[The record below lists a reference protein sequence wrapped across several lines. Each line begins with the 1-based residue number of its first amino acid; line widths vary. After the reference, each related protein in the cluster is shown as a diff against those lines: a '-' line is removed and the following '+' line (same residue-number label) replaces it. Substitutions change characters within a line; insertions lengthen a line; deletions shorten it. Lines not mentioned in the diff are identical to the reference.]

1 MSLERAM
8 SEPVGYKK
16 NSLGD
21 HPPALYKDYKSTV
34 LRSPKRP
41 PINIDHTLTEITG
54 PLFGHL
60 KLRPGEDDLSVENG
74 EEAQGQRIYVSGRV
88 LDEDGRPIPRT
99 LIEIWQCN
107 AAGRY
112 RHTIDQHPAPLDPNF
127 IGQGRVVSNG
137 EGEYKF
143 TTIKPGAY
151 PWGNHHNAW
160 RPAHIHF
167 SLFGPAFVTR
177 VITQMYFPDD
187 PLFPFDPIYNSI
199 PDERARRRL
208 VSKFDL
214 DTTEPDFALSFKFDF
229 VIRGRNATPFEN

>member
-1 MSLERAM
+1 M
-8 SEPVGYKK
+8 
-16 NSLGD
+16 
-21 HPPALYKDYKSTV
+21 
-34 LRSPKRP
+34 
-41 PINIDHTLTEITG
+41 
-54 PLFGHL
+54 
-60 KLRPGEDDLSVENG
+60 
-74 EEAQGQRIYVSGRV
+74 
-88 LDEDGRPIPRT
+88 PRT

-112 RHTIDQHPAPLDPNF
+112 RHPIDQHSAPLDPNF
-127 IGQGRVVSNG
+127 VGQGRVVTSD

-151 PWGNHHNAW
+151 PWGNHYNAW

-187 PLFPFDPIYNSI
+187 PLFSFDPIFNSI
-199 PDERARRRL
+199 PDERARQRL

-214 DTTEPDFALSFKFDF
+214 DSTEPDFALSFKFNF
-229 VIRGRNATPFEN
+229 IVRGRDATPLEEWNLL

>member
-1 MSLERAM
+1 MEVTM
-8 SEPVGYKK
+8 SEPVGYRRD
-16 NSLGD
+16 SQDD
-21 HPPALYKDYKSTV
+21 HPPALYKGYKSTV

-41 PINIDHTLTEITG
+41 PIKINHTLTEITG
-54 PLFGHL
+54 PLFGHG
-60 KLRPGEDDLSVENG
+60 KLQPGEDDLSIENG
-74 EEAQGQRIYVSGRV
+74 EEAQGQRIFVSGRV
-88 LDEDGRPIPRT
+88 LDEDGRPVPRT
-99 LIEIWQCN
+99 LVEIWQCN

-112 RHTIDQHPAPLDPNF
+112 RHPIDQHPAPLDPNF
-127 IGQGRVVSNG
+127 VGQGRVVTSD

-151 PWGNHHNAW
+151 PWGNHYNAW

-187 PLFPFDPIYNSI
+187 PLFSFDPIFNSI
-199 PDERARRRL
+199 PDERARQRL

-214 DTTEPDFALSFKFDF
+214 DSTEPDFALSFKFNF
-229 VIRGRNATPFEN
+229 IVRGRDAKPFEE

>member
-1 MSLERAM
+1 M
-8 SEPVGYKK
+8 SEPVGYRRD
-16 NSLGD
+16 SQDD
-21 HPPALYKDYKSTV
+21 HPPALYEGYKSTV
-34 LRSPKRP
+34 FRSPKRQ
-41 PINIDHTLTEITG
+41 PIKINHSLTEITG
-54 PLFGHL
+54 PLFGHG
-60 KLRPGEDDLSVENG
+60 KLQPGEDDLSIENG
-74 EEAQGQRIYVSGRV
+74 EEAQGQRIFVSGRV
-88 LDEDGRPIPRT
+88 LDEDGRPVPRT

-112 RHTIDQHPAPLDPNF
+112 RHPIDQHPAPLDPNF
-127 IGQGRVVSNG
+127 VGQGRVVTSD

-151 PWGNHHNAW
+151 PWGNHYNAW

-187 PLFPFDPIYNSI
+187 PLFSFDPIFNSI
-199 PDERARRRL
+199 PDERARQRL

-214 DTTEPDFALSFKFDF
+214 DSTEPDFALSFKFNF
-229 VIRGRNATPFEN
+229 IVRGRDATPFEE

>member
-1 MSLERAM
+1 M

-16 NSLGD
+16 SSLGD

-41 PINIDHTLTEITG
+41 PIIIDHTLTEITG
-54 PLFGHL
+54 PLFGHV
-60 KLRPGEDDLSVENG
+60 KSRPGEDDLSIENG

-88 LDEDGRPIPRT
+88 LDEDGRPVPKT

-112 RHTIDQHPAPLDPNF
+112 RHIIDQHPAPLDPNF
-127 IGQGRVVSNG
+127 IGQGRVVSNRK
-137 EGEYKF
+137 GEYKF

-177 VITQMYFPDD
+177 VVTQMYFPDD

-229 VIRGRNATPFEN
+229 VVRGRNATPFEN

>member
-1 MSLERAM
+1 M

-88 LDEDGRPIPRT
+88 LDEDGQPIPRT

-187 PLFPFDPIYNSI
+187 PLFPFDPIYNSV

-229 VIRGRNATPFEN
+229 VIRGRDATPFEN